1 MHDLFNMFLECSSS
15 LPERSLLGTLVLG
28 DLLNPAT
35 ANRGE
40 AAAAPSPS
48 GPACCE
54 AEPVAQIIHSLA
66 GYKRHH
72 LCQKRPGPH
81 GQTVGP
87 GCDCHYSLAGCPG
100 ASPNGRQQDRDAL
113 GHADTELAPMPGSQ
127 TSGRLMRCLP
137 SSRQ

>member
-1 MHDLFNMFLECSSS
+1 MFLERSSS

-28 DLLNPAT
+28 DLLNPAA

-40 AAAAPSPS
+40 AAAAPSSP

-54 AEPVAQIIHSLA
+54 AEPVAQITHSLA
-66 GYKRHH
+66 GDKRHH
-72 LCQKRPGPH
+72 LCQKLPDPH
-81 GQTVGP
+81 GQVVGP

-100 ASPNGRQQDRDAL
+100 ASPSGQQQDRDAL
-113 GHADTELAPMPGSQ
+113 GHADTELAPKPGSQ
-127 TSGRLMRCLP
+127 TSRRPMRCLP